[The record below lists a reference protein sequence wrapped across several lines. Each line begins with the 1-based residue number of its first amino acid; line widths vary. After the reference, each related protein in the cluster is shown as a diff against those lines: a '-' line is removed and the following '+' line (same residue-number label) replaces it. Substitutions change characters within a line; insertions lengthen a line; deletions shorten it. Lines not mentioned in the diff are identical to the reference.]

1 MSDLKKVKKALKA
14 KGYDPVFISLYGSQ
28 NYNCDTKD
36 SDHDYKAIVMPT
48 LDDFVFNKKPVSTI
62 VDYENGLCDVKD
74 IRLMFH
80 QFKKQNPR

>member
-1 MSDLKKVKKALKA
+1 MSDLKKCQKALKA

-48 LDDFVFNKKPVSTI
+48 LDDFILTES
-62 VDYENGLCDVKD
+62 
-74 IRLMFH
+74 
-80 QFKKQNPR
+80 QFLLLLIMKMDFAMLKIFG